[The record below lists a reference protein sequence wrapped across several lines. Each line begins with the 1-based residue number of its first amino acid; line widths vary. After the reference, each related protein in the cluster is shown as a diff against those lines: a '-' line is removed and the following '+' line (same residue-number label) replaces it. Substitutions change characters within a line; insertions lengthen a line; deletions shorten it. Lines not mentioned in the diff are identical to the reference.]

1 MHKQNNAD
9 HWSKAVV
16 VYMGVKASHKSSCS
30 GLQHRW
36 LLGRDA
42 HSLVELWL
50 GDGPALDHGSGDS
63 GSPLLVCS
71 QTRVV
76 SDRVM

>member
-1 MHKQNNAD
+1 M
-9 HWSKAVV
+9 
-16 VYMGVKASHKSSCS
+16 YIRVKASHKQCCS
-30 GLQHRW
+30 DLQHGW

-50 GDGPALDHGSGDS
+50 SDGPALDHGSGDS